1 VAAVPLPPAPEVAPQ
16 PPAPLRPLAQAE
28 VVPAVRVHRVRVLM
42 LATARRVL
50 GRSELAPRA
59 RQVRRRRSELAP
71 RAHQMPRRWVLACHS
86 RVRLALAQ
94 H

>member
-1 VAAVPLPPAPEVAPQ
+1 VP
-16 PPAPLRPLAQAE
+16 
-28 VVPAVRVHRVRVLM
+28 VLM

-59 RQVRRRRSELAP
+59 RQVRRRRSELAR
-71 RAHQMPRRWVLACHS
+71 RAHQVPRRWVLARRAHQVPRRWVLACHS